1 MRPGRSEVGQ
11 QERTRARRHAPAAGE
26 LRLED
31 NAVDSARGALEFIEQ
46 SGEADL
52 VLSDVVLPGEMK
64 GVELAKSLRAQKPA
78 LPVLLTS
85 GYVEALSRTKAYR
98 SCASPTAWPRSRK
111 RYMRCWPQ
119 SAPDSWRFHGHSYG
133 IICGS
138 SRPSVPSTLEY
149 ASASNV

>member
-85 GYVEALSRTKAYR
+85 GYVEALSRNRGVPILRKPYR
-98 SCASPTAWPRSRK
+98 MAELAETVHAMLAAK
-111 RYMRCWPQ
+111 R
-119 SAPDSWRFHGHSYG
+119 A
-133 IICGS
+133 
-138 SRPSVPSTLEY
+138 
-149 ASASNV
+149 